1 MKTRKPAQY
10 SYKSKR
16 NEQPEKSSIPDG
28 EAVRGHTKMIM
39 LTVTNGPPAMKEVV
53 IRRDSLLLGCLSCL
67 GCVCEGGS
75 AGYHLL
81 QYRDIFTVLS
91 L

>member
-16 NEQPEKSSIPDG
+16 NEQPEESSIPDG

-39 LTVTNGPPAMKEVV
+39 LSYQLASNHERGGHQKRQPAAEVPY
-53 IRRDSLLLGCLSCL
+53 LLG
-67 GCVCEGGS
+67 GCV
-75 AGYHLL
+75 
-81 QYRDIFTVLS
+81 
-91 L
+91 